1 MRSHILVNPISWM
14 RNESELGDV
23 RLIDIKFR
31 DPRKMKYAHIYGSR
45 QANKGGTTI
54 TGTVHTLRPSVSFDL
69 TTHKVE
75 KLDCC
80 WTRGTDW

>member
-54 TGTVHTLRPSVSFDL
+54 TGTVH
-69 TTHKVE
+69 
-75 KLDCC
+75 
-80 WTRGTDW
+80 